1 MYGNGAADVGNECV
15 QTNRPNAQ
23 RVRTSRSI
31 GGTAMERAVSISC
44 PRCLVWGEFVYE
56 LRNGPY
62 FSDYVMFV
70 SLSRGFN
77 FRSSGTK
84 ASVVIMCLK
93 CNRKADL
100 GQAL

>member
-1 MYGNGAADVGNECV
+1 
-15 QTNRPNAQ
+15 
-23 RVRTSRSI
+23 
-31 GGTAMERAVSISC
+31 MERAVSISC
-44 PRCLVWGEFVYE
+44 PRCLVLGEFVYD

-62 FSDYVMFV
+62 FPDHVMFV